1 MKKINYALWIAPV
14 LAVSG
19 FAVVLATVAAGDKDY
34 PVAAPVAQPAKSPFA
49 DNISGAGLVEASTQN
64 IAVSAAL
71 SGVVTRVYVQAGD
84 RVPSGAPLFALDDR
98 PLRAEIDNR
107 KAAVQVAEA
116 RITEAEAAW
125 QDAQAQYS
133 KVRDIADPRAVSR
146 EETTRRET
154 AARGAESRL
163 KSARA
168 SLGQA
173 RAQLRQSEVDLERL
187 TVRAPLAGEILQIN
201 VRLGE
206 FMASGAQPAP
216 VIMGDT
222 RILHVRVDIDE
233 SEAWRFKPGTKAV
246 ASLRGN
252 ASISVPV
259 TYVRTEPYVLP
270 KKSLTGNSIE
280 RVDTRVLQILFAF
293 ERGQLPVYVGQ
304 QMDVFVEVP
313 AAPKAKS

>member
-163 KSARA
+163 KSLLATQPDLPYLNFA
-168 SLGQA
+168 LGNLYAGQN
-173 RAQLRQSEVDLERL
+173 RWDEAQS
-187 TVRAPLAGEILQIN
+187 AFFKAYAGEPENPDILFNLAISLDRLHQPRLARHYYSLALVAAEARPSSFDKAQIN
-201 VRLGE
+201 TRLRE
-206 FMASGAQPAP
+206 
-216 VIMGDT
+216 
-222 RILHVRVDIDE
+222 
-233 SEAWRFKPGTKAV
+233 
-246 ASLRGN
+246 
-252 ASISVPV
+252 
-259 TYVRTEPYVLP
+259 
-270 KKSLTGNSIE
+270 
-280 RVDTRVLQILFAF
+280 LQ
-293 ERGQLPVYVGQ
+293 
-304 QMDVFVEVP
+304 
-313 AAPKAKS
+313 